1 MSERWPADAL
11 VRALRGRT
19 VIDAVC
25 DGEGTDDV
33 RLLLDDDTVV
43 AIDAIAVESTEPLA
57 LTPIRLRR
65 CLTRVRPRVSIRFV
79 LESQDDF
86 VCVSSP
92 RRLTASDSS
101 LNHPPRRF
109 T

>member
-25 DGEGTDDV
+25 DGEGNDDV

-43 AIDAIAVESTEPLA
+43 AIDAIAVEITEPLA
-57 LTPIRLRR
+57 LGPRGK
-65 CLTRVRPRVSIRFV
+65 LTVAVGG
-79 LESQDDF
+79 LELWPAHQ
-86 VCVSSP
+86 
-92 RRLTASDSS
+92 AEQ
-101 LNHPPRRF
+101 
-109 T
+109 

>member
-25 DGEGTDDV
+25 DGEGNDDV

-43 AIDAIAVESTEPLA
+43 AIDAIAVEITEPLA
-57 LTPIRLRR
+57 LGPRGK
-65 CLTRVRPRVSIRFV
+65 LTVAVGG
-79 LESQDDF
+79 LELWPAHQ
-86 VCVSSP
+86 
-92 RRLTASDSS
+92 AKQ
-101 LNHPPRRF
+101 
-109 T
+109 

>member
-25 DGEGTDDV
+25 DGEGNDDV

-43 AIDAIAVESTEPLA
+43 AIDAIAVEITQPLA
-57 LTPIRLRR
+57 LGPRGQ
-65 CLTRVRPRVSIRFV
+65 LTVDVGG
-79 LESQDDF
+79 LELWPAHQVDE
-86 VCVSSP
+86 
-92 RRLTASDSS
+92 
-101 LNHPPRRF
+101 
-109 T
+109 

>member
-25 DGEGTDDV
+25 DGEGNDDV

-43 AIDAIAVESTEPLA
+43 AIDAIAVETTEPLA
-57 LTPIRLRR
+57 LGPRGK
-65 CLTRVRPRVSIRFV
+65 LTVAVGG
-79 LESQDDF
+79 LELWPAHQ
-86 VCVSSP
+86 
-92 RRLTASDSS
+92 AEQ
-101 LNHPPRRF
+101 
-109 T
+109 

>member
-25 DGEGTDDV
+25 DGEGNDDV

-43 AIDAIAVESTEPLA
+43 AIDAVAVEITEPLA
-57 LTPIRLRR
+57 LGPRGK
-65 CLTRVRPRVSIRFV
+65 LTVAVGG
-79 LESQDDF
+79 LELWPAHQ
-86 VCVSSP
+86 
-92 RRLTASDSS
+92 AEQ
-101 LNHPPRRF
+101 
-109 T
+109 

>member
-33 RLLLDDDTVV
+33 RLLLDDDRGGYDDTVV
-43 AIDAIAVESTEPLA
+43 AIDAIAVEITEPLA
-57 LTPIRLRR
+57 LGPRGK
-65 CLTRVRPRVSIRFV
+65 LTVAIGG
-79 LESQDDF
+79 LELWPAHQAE
-86 VCVSSP
+86 P
-92 RRLTASDSS
+92 
-101 LNHPPRRF
+101 
-109 T
+109 